1 MKKLVYILSLAIGL
15 LMTGCAQWDPMESL
29 PRDTWGAEPEITIEV
44 SPLDSITGAL
54 ISDKMDVVFYLKNAT
69 NFSFVYDEGEA
80 QSIDFTALLKGQ
92 YGGWSAEPAVEGD
105 TLGIQLTGFEP
116 GKTYT
121 IYAVVANAAGVQT
134 TAVKTVG
141 AVDVTAPALV
151 ANSELSATNNGK
163 QVTVAFDEA
172 IVRTDAMPAV
182 TYEVLNENLES
193 YAKGDAT
200 AMASGRNLVVSL
212 PSTFEFDG
220 FSIVL
225 LSFAEGSVE
234 DAYGNKMAALVN
246 VLDEEGVPNGPWW
259 AYDPNNAGVDDE
271 NALFKSDMGYCYY
284 GVSKA
289 FTEDESETE
298 VGSQL
303 FNVTLTQA
311 GFDLTEYFGQ
321 PLKGDKWSL
330 PSVMNILQGAG
341 VENVTAFSYEAPAND
356 GNTYTWLTFFDPES
370 ENGLSLAGS
379 FDLTAAGMGV
389 VDCYLASYNPES
401 NELYTSW
408 DFVYADMKGQMVLQ
422 NAGYKACVI
431 FLSEGKPYIL
441 FDFEEIYILNET
453 LVGADNVNMYETP
466 LCLDNVSIKN
476 VDLKATKFLP
486 KK

>member
-92 YGGWSAEPAVEGD
+92 YGGWSAEPAVEAD

-193 YAKGDAT
+193 YATGDAT

-284 GVSKA
+284 GVSTS
-289 FTEDESETE
+289 FTQDQSETT
-298 VGSQL
+298 VGSEF
-303 FNVTLTQA
+303 FNVTLAQA
-311 GFDLTEYFGQ
+311 NFDLTEYFGQ
-321 PLKGDKWSL
+321 PLTGDKWTM
-330 PSVMNILQGAG
+330 PSIMSILQGTEPAD
-341 VENVTAFSYEAPAND
+341 VPAFSYEAKAND
-356 GNTYTWLTFFDPES
+356 GNTYTWLTFFDPEGS
-370 ENGLSLAGS
+370 NGLSFVGQY
-379 FDLTAAGMGV
+379 DLTQAGMGV
-389 VDCYLASYNPES
+389 VDCYSASYDPSS
-401 NELYTSW
+401 NSLYTSW
-408 DFVYADMKGQMVLQ
+408 DFVYADRNGQMILQ
-422 NAGYKACVI
+422 NAGYKPCVI
-431 FLSEGKPYIL
+431 FFDGENPYIL
-441 FDFEEIYILNET
+441 FDFEDLLILDET
-453 LVGADNVNMYETP
+453 MVGAADANFYEQPVRLENVTIVKRNF
-466 LCLDNVSIKN
+466 NHVIK
-476 VDLKATKFLP
+476 K
-486 KK
+486 

>member
-141 AVDVTAPALV
+141 AVDVTAPAIV

-193 YAKGDAT
+193 YATGDAT

-259 AYDPNNAGVDDE
+259 SYDPNEVIETDSFFRDGHGYAFVGKIDLGNGY
-271 NALFKSDMGYCYY
+271 SDFGGPIMPLTYVESNVAIGE
-284 GVSKA
+284 VSA
-289 FTEDESETE
+289 TAWTMPSILNMFSEEAISSGAVTPNEEVPAYTYASTVNGQETE
-298 VGSQL
+298 IISFYDITNGFPVLGTMILGQNNQTYTVYAADYDEEAGQVYPGWDFAVFEFQGGGQTFDGCAFIGKSPVIIVIDG
-303 FNVTLTQA
+303 NQA
-311 GFDLTEYFGQ
+311 GMVAE
-321 PLKGDKWSL
+321 
-330 PSVMNILQGAG
+330 I
-341 VENVTAFSYEAPAND
+341 
-356 GNTYTWLTFFDPES
+356 DPEAFQFHD
-370 ENGLSLAGS
+370 GDVLMGS
-379 FDLTAAGMGV
+379 SMVDVLDAPV
-389 VDCYLASYNPES
+389 VL
-401 NELYTSW
+401 
-408 DFVYADMKGQMVLQ
+408 K
-422 NAGYKACVI
+422 
-431 FLSEGKPYIL
+431 
-441 FDFEEIYILNET
+441 
-453 LVGADNVNMYETP
+453 NVNVNREK
-466 LCLDNVSIKN
+466 VFRI
-476 VDLKATKFLP
+476 AE
-486 KK
+486 